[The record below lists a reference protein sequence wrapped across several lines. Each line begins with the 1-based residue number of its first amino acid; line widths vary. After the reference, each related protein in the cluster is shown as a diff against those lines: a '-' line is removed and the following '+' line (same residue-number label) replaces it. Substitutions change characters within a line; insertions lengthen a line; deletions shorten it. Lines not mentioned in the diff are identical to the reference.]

1 MTAADCVCGS
11 GKTFAA
17 CCARYLDGNEIA
29 PTAEAL
35 MRSRYSA
42 YVLGREDYLLA
53 SWHQSTRPTSLNLNA
68 EAQTTWLGL
77 AVKRHDVDPAEP
89 ANPDK
94 AIVEFV
100 ARFKTGGARAER
112 LHEVSRFVRAE
123 DRWFYL
129 DGKISA
135 TGMAQIRAAAEKKVA
150 ERKS

>member
-1 MTAADCVCGS
+1 
-11 GKTFAA
+11 
-17 CCARYLDGNEIA
+17 
-29 PTAEAL
+29 

-42 YVLGREDYLLA
+42 YVLGRGDYLLA
-53 SWHQSTRPTSLNLNA
+53 SWHQSTRPTSLNLET
-68 EAQTTWLGL
+68 EAQTRWLGL
-77 AVKRHDVDPAEP
+77 DVKRHDVDPIEP

-100 ARFKTGGARAER
+100 ARFKVGGARAER